1 MYGIAF
7 NIANRK
13 SLLNIPAAS
22 GAFIWVMNRVRHFKD
37 FSADGEDFSYC
48 ENRTQFRSSL
58 EERA

>member
-13 SLLNIPAAS
+13 SLLNIPADS

-37 FSADGEDFSYC
+37 FSAD
-48 ENRTQFRSSL
+48 
-58 EERA
+58 